1 MEALVAK
8 RLVEVAEV
16 EVELVAVKFC
26 RVLEAFTNKLA
37 EVRRPVEVMELVVKR
52 PLASIERAETVEV
65 APVAVVEVA
74 R

>member
-8 RLVEVAEV
+8 RLVEVAEL
-16 EVELVAVKFC
+16 EVEFRAVKFW
-26 RVLEAFTNKLA
+26 RVLEPFTKRLA
-37 EVRRPVEVMELVVKR
+37 EVMRPVAVMELAVRR
-52 PLASIERAETVEV
+52 PLASIERAEMVEV